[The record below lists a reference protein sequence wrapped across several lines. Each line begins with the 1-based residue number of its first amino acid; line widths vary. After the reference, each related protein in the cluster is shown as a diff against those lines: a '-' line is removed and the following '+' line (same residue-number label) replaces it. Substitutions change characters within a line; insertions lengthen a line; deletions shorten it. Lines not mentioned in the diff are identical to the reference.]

1 MGVQSAQ
8 HIGVCLSERNH
19 CMKQLIDSILTAEQE
34 AKTRIEQAQKNAA
47 QKKAQAEA
55 DADSILQRAKEQ
67 ATLIARQKID
77 EAKQQSAQFIEKTR
91 LKRESI
97 FTEQYKQLEPVIE
110 QAVQTAVMIVSASVL
125 DNES

>member
-1 MGVQSAQ
+1 
-8 HIGVCLSERNH
+8 
-19 CMKQLIDSILTAEQE
+19 MKQLIDSILTAEQE